1 MKTSS
6 GHSSTLLTNRI
17 PSNDHDQSKQDSKA
31 RNTEWVASALR
42 VCGKWS
48 EQLSSKGKVYYYNC
62 ETYTS
67 QWQKPVD
74 WNLPDMTQSEL
85 HRVISDR
92 QGGTQGAKRPYSVIS
107 QSDRSKSRPQDDT
120 SPKRAKT
127 ATVVKNNIDRS
138 KLENSSCPRPDLH
151 NSHRGTPKNNDHS
164 SHGSVQ
170 RLLTNTKDSFETES
184 LSSTYAV
191 NCRESTNIRDCGN
204 SLSVIQNKIHHNSVH
219 NDINRIDSHS
229 PRPRGVAH
237 SKLVNQSPLASNA
250 AFSEHLI
257 NTDHQSSTSRSTSP
271 FPPQQHSRFSSDMPV
286 LSNGC
291 SLSDPHLKDANALD
305 TKERHSSVSDRQS
318 VSPHRTNPLKPDQV
332 LRNLVPVLSY
342 VIASSNNNRTPHV
355 NSNNSRSQP
364 SVVNLIS
371 SILESHKKMADGRST
386 SHTSSPASNRTS
398 LNGSDRVR
406 NDRTPGC
413 PTSSS
418 DGGASVISPCPPRSS
433 PSPRVTNSTASDFRN
448 HPQKSSRLSLV
459 LEHSTT
465 VTRHNSHS
473 AEADGEYS
481 SESGEGS
488 GGCSESAKQPDSGEY
503 QPKSHS
509 YIPLDTSEMLQ
520 FVDPQLSVQFQHTVA
535 DTLETEAQALKCT
548 FDRLHGVLY
557 SELNCEMKK
566 LRALL
571 SISDSK
577 MQNNQRKREGL
588 QELMNTSEPRRFLPR
603 LSSPDQPV

>member
-17 PSNDHDQSKQDSKA
+17 PTNDHDQSKQDNKS

-74 WNLPDMTQSEL
+74 WNLPDLTQSEL

-92 QGGTQGAKRPYSVIS
+92 QGGTQGNKRPYSVIS
-107 QSDRSKSRPQDDT
+107 QSDRLKSRPQDDT

-127 ATVVKNNIDRS
+127 ATVAKNNIDRS
-138 KLENSSCPRPDLH
+138 KGENLSLQRPDLH
-151 NSHRGTPKNNDHS
+151 NSHRSTPKNNEHT

-170 RLLTNTKDSFETES
+170 RLLTNAKDSIEMES
-184 LSSTYAV
+184 LSSTCAV
-191 NCRESTNIRDCGN
+191 SCRESTNIRDCGT
-204 SLSVIQNKIHHNSVH
+204 SLPSSQNKIPHNSAH
-219 NDINRIDSHS
+219 HDIDRIDCHS
-229 PRPRGVAH
+229 PRLRVVAP
-237 SKLVNQSPLASNA
+237 SKLANQSPLATNA
-250 AFSEHLI
+250 APSGHPVNSDQKF
-257 NTDHQSSTSRSTSP
+257 TSRTSSP
-271 FPPQQHSRFSSDMPV
+271 FPPQQHGLPNDKPV
-286 LSNGC
+286 LSNGF
-291 SLSDPHLKDANALD
+291 SLLPDPHLKDANALN
-305 TKERHSSVSDRQS
+305 TKERHPSVSDRQS
-318 VSPHRTNPLKPDQV
+318 SSPYRTNPLKPDQV

-371 SILESHKKMADGRST
+371 SILESHKKMADGRSA

-398 LNGSDRVR
+398 SNGSDRVKS
-406 NDRTPGC
+406 DRTPGC

-433 PSPRVTNSTASDFRN
+433 PSPQITSTAASDFLN
-448 HPQKSSRLSLV
+448 HPQKSSRLSPV
-459 LEHSTT
+459 LEDPATLSLS
-465 VTRHNSHS
+465 NSHS
-473 AEADGEYS
+473 AEADFERS
-481 SESGEGS
+481 SESEEGS
-488 GGCSESAKQPDSGEY
+488 GASELTKQSDSAEHQS
-503 QPKSHS
+503 KSHS
-509 YIPLDTSEMLQ
+509 CIPLDTPEMLR
-520 FVDPQLSVQFQHTVA
+520 FVDSRLSAQFQHTVA

-557 SELNCEMKK
+557 SELVCEMKK

-577 MQNNQRKREGL
+577 MRNNQRKREGL
-588 QELMNTSEPRRFLPR
+588 QELMNSSEPRRFLPR
-603 LSSPDQPV
+603 LSSPDQPI